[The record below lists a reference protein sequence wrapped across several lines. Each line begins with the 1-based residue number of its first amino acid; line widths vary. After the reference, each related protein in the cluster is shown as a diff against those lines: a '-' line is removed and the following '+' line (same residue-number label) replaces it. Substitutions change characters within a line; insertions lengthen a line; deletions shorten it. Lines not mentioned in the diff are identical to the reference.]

1 MNFQKFQSPR
11 EEKYKNHNFNF
22 KGNYPQISSTGNTN
36 LLSQSSQPK
45 SLNSSQ
51 FTNNLIKENQN
62 SIISTNQNLN
72 PISIAE
78 LIQEKENLS
87 QALKKEIIKNEEQ
100 RNYIKVLKETI
111 ESNLFR
117 SGFAEILASS
127 KEYQQ
132 FQEYNKGQG
141 KTLADFVVDFIKF
154 KEETNKF
161 KKDLL
166 VSNNI
171 ISDSKNEIDNLNKK
185 VNDMEKKNLQL
196 INNINKE
203 QNEKEYMLL
212 KDSENNDIIK
222 KLNNKI
228 KMLEEENINL
238 KKQIF
243 DFKSIN
249 IKKDANI
256 SNDIKYKNL
265 LSEYEKIKKEK
276 EENDV
281 QKEKLEKLYKI
292 VKDENNLLTGKYNK
306 LENEFQYLGNSVNEV
321 NNKYN
326 NINSYQDEINKLKL
340 IIDDKNKENQ
350 ELYDKLNII
359 TSEGDITNIENRNN
373 KQRIKDCMS
382 SIDRLKFEKKVL

>member
-292 VKDENNLLTGKYNK
+292 VKDENNLLTN
-306 LENEFQYLGNSVNEV
+306 
-321 NNKYN
+321 
-326 NINSYQDEINKLKL
+326 
-340 IIDDKNKENQ
+340 
-350 ELYDKLNII
+350 
-359 TSEGDITNIENRNN
+359 
-373 KQRIKDCMS
+373 
-382 SIDRLKFEKKVL
+382 